1 MGTTAPRPPVPALA
15 GAAPGPAPPALP
27 GPAPRPPP
35 AAAKLR
41 RPTSPL
47 HTAAFQAGLISQAFA
62 SVAMLS
68 LGPSLRRMYEF
79 GTPPTEPSKSW
90 MAAAFQA
97 TPFRLSLPHL
107 RSIGGKYTGLA
118 LMNFAPSISFSVLT

>member
-1 MGTTAPRPPVPALA
+1 MGGCGGAGAPLPL
-15 GAAPGPAPPALP
+15 AAPGAAASGTGPPLAAPAPPAP
-27 GPAPRPPP
+27 EGPPP
-35 AAAKLR
+35 ATPPPKTK

-47 HTAAFQAGLISQAFA
+47 QTAAFQAGLISHAVA
-62 SVAMLS
+62 SVAIWS

-79 GTPPTEPSKSW
+79 GTPLTDPSKSW
-90 MAAAFQA
+90 MAAAFHA

-118 LMNFAPSISFSVLT
+118 LT